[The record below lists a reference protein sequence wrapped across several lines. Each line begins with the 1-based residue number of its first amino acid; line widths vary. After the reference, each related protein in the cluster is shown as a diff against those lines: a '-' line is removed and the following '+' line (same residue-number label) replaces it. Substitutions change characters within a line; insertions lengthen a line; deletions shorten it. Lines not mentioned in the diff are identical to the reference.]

1 MDTDKPDFIS
11 TNATAQSRRTNLFT
25 YSCADLERFPYS
37 PALEKCV
44 SDALESGKS
53 SARVVQWT
61 VCEKKKKNHSDCASK
76 DYHMAV
82 KLSVTRRWLRLSQ
95 S

>member
-11 TNATAQSRRTNLFT
+11 TNATAQSRRTNLLT

-61 VCEKKKKNHSDCASK
+61 VCEKKNHSDFASK
-76 DYHMAV
+76 GYHMAV
-82 KLSVTRRWLRLSQ
+82 KLSATQRWLRLSQ